1 MSKKTKIILL
11 VVILILVIPLL
22 LLALALGGVYYW
34 MMNPDLSA
42 YDHLQAPQISD
53 KADETVITSSATGI
67 PGEIS
72 GNAIAELFQKYYQL
86 ENVDKSK
93 MPAPKA
99 RWEGEYDPTA
109 STLKGE
115 FALAVPQGTPNSKIW
130 KYGIT
135 AEILHIGS
143 YASEAPTVE
152 KLKKYITEQGYEIS
166 GDHEEEYLKGP
177 MWFLKGNP
185 DKYQTI
191 IRYPV
196 KKISTDVAEEEQEE
210 PEGEEEELEKE
221 ETTEAV
227 PSDWNLYESA
237 HQFSFYYPMSYTVN
251 EKEDPENSSAFVV
264 HILANDMPSP
274 IMQITVYPDT
284 ATFALWEDATWEHF
298 DKVKDSFKM
307 TQIKYSELTNDEAM
321 PLIASPS
328 QAVVVALRDKNIAQL
343 SEYIH
348 PDKGVRF
355 SPYATVDT
363 TNDLIF
369 TANQLDLDDLTVY
382 LWGAYDAIGTEIK
395 LTLDEYW
402 DEFVF
407 DKNFVHA
414 ETIRNNE
421 IIGAGNSI
429 NNWAEI
435 YPYGIMVEY
444 YVPGTTADAEM
455 DWKSL
460 RLIFEAKKDTWY
472 LVGIIH
478 DQWTI

>member
-1 MSKKTKIILL
+1 
-11 VVILILVIPLL
+11 
-22 LLALALGGVYYW
+22 
-34 MMNPDLSA
+34 
-42 YDHLQAPQISD
+42 
-53 KADETVITSSATGI
+53 
-67 PGEIS
+67 
-72 GNAIAELFQKYYQL
+72 
-86 ENVDKSK
+86 
-93 MPAPKA
+93 
-99 RWEGEYDPTA
+99 
-109 STLKGE
+109 
-115 FALAVPQGTPNSKIW
+115 
-130 KYGIT
+130 
-135 AEILHIGS
+135 
-143 YASEAPTVE
+143 
-152 KLKKYITEQGYEIS
+152 
-166 GDHEEEYLKGP
+166 
-177 MWFLKGNP
+177 
-185 DKYQTI
+185 
-191 IRYPV
+191 
-196 KKISTDVAEEEQEE
+196 
-210 PEGEEEELEKE
+210 
-221 ETTEAV
+221 
-227 PSDWNLYESA
+227 
-237 HQFSFYYPMSYTVN
+237 
-251 EKEDPENSSAFVV
+251 
-264 HILANDMPSP
+264 
-274 IMQITVYPDT
+274 
-284 ATFALWEDATWEHF
+284 
-298 DKVKDSFKM
+298 M